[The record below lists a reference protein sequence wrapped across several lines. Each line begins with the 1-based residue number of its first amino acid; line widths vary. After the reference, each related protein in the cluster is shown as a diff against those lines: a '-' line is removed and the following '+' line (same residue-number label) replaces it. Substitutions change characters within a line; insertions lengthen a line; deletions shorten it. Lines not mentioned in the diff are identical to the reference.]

1 MDNGEEIMEPDPEPL
16 LTPPWKQLVKIAS
29 GWDYGSKH
37 THEEIAEILGVDYGT
52 PDYYANV
59 NAANSVMTE
68 CGKRLKNIHDQGYRV
83 LSPTEQIPEVVY
95 DVRGVMRKFRY
106 SLQNLNSV
114 PVKEL
119 DETTKGIHE
128 RTGMSLGRTYSVLAS
143 GYNEAAQIVG
153 IARPQKALKAA
164 DKNRR

>member
-1 MDNGEEIMEPDPEPL
+1 MTEPQDETPV
-16 LTPPWKQLVKIAS
+16 LTPPWKQLVKVAS
-29 GWDYGSKH
+29 EWEYGSKH
-37 THEEIAEILGVDYGT
+37 THEEISDILGVKYGT

-83 LSPTEQIPEVVY
+83 LLPTEQTPEVVY
-95 DVRGVMRKFRY
+95 DVRGVMRKFRC

-114 PVKEL
+114 PVKDL
-119 DETTKGIHE
+119 DETSKGIHE
-128 RTGMSLGRTYSVLAS
+128 RTGMSLGRTYSTLAS

-164 DKNRR
+164 DNKNRRWK